1 MISRPPTKQDINTT
15 TTTLPLPPLL
25 FPVPPGRKLKRT
37 APKMPSSGTPGNE
50 TASLRQRGPHRER
63 EGEAAPRQRR
73 PSTTAE
79 TVVAAAKQVEAKVE
93 TALLILWDEL
103 PHWRRDNAFIL
114 SGYRQTSNSF
124 RASLASLGY
133 LHNESVNIWTHLLG
147 AAAFIVGGA
156 LLHALIAP
164 RYESASDSDVL
175 VFACFFAGA
184 FLCLG
189 MSATYHTLSN
199 HSPEVAMWGNKLDYT
214 GIVFLIVGSYVP
226 ALYYGF
232 FCHPSLLTV
241 YLGAVSLHFPISA
254 VLRTWS
260 ESLTAL
266 QIALLGFGCLVVSWF
281 EHFRTPAWR
290 PYRALMFVGLGLS
303 GVVPIIHA
311 LTFYEYGELGERMGL
326 SWVVFQ
332 GALYILGA
340 FLYAVRLRSPAL
352 LLSGQDTGNGT
363 LTKIV
368 GAVAGAPIPG
378 DFRYLGELPSDI
390 PYFRSS
396 CCCCASVRHD

>member
-1 MISRPPTKQDINTT
+1 
-15 TTTLPLPPLL
+15 
-25 FPVPPGRKLKRT
+25 
-37 APKMPSSGTPGNE
+37 MPSPGTPQNE
-50 TASLRQRGPHRER
+50 TAPLRQRGPRRQR
-63 EGEAAPRQRR
+63 EGEPAVRQRR

-79 TVVAAAKQVEAKVE
+79 TLVAAAKQVEAKVE
-93 TALLILWDEL
+93 SALLILWDEL

-124 RASLASLGY
+124 RASLASLWY

-147 AAAFIVGGA
+147 AAAFTVGGA

-232 FCHPSLLTV
+232 SCHPYLLTV
-241 YLGAVSLHFPISA
+241 YLGA
-254 VLRTWS
+254 
-260 ESLTAL
+260 
-266 QIALLGFGCLVVSWF
+266 IALLGSGCLVVSWF

-311 LTFYEYGELGERMGL
+311 LTFYGYGQLDERMGL
-326 SWVVFQ
+326 NWVILQ
-332 GALYILGA
+332 GALYIFGA
-340 FLYAVRLRSPAL
+340 FLYAARWPERQFPGTFDIWGSSHQIFHIFVLLAAAAHLYGMTRAFDFHHTRL
-352 LLSGQDTGNGT
+352 
-363 LTKIV
+363 
-368 GAVAGAPIPG
+368 GAQ
-378 DFRYLGELPSDI
+378 
-390 PYFRSS
+390 
-396 CCCCASVRHD
+396 C